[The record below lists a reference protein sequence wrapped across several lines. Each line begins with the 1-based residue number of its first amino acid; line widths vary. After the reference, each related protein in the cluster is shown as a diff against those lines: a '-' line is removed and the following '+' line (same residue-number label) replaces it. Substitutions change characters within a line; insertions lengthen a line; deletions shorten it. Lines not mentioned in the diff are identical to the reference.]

1 MPESPRLEV
10 ARRRALRDASLKN
23 RAGYHGDKRKPDS
36 TGNIPLP
43 TEPSPWQKFADELE
57 TKEKR

>member
-1 MPESPRLEV
+1 MPENPKDEIS
-10 ARRRALRDASLKN
+10 RRRALREASLKN
-23 RAGYHGDKRKPDS
+23 RAGYHGEKRKPDS

-57 TKEKR
+57 VKKS